1 MVKLKC
7 SECQCIENLCKNVSL
22 KDCTFSKNSVFTFLH
37 HTKTLFAAA
46 LGIEVLCISA
56 AVIGENSAFYFF
68 GYGIQ
73 GIVLGYTLGFAAAGF
88 TTFITIL
95 GRYDFRNAKI
105 DSCCSVL
112 EQQSGKGFLSN
123 LLMTFGNF
131 GIGLSKLPY
140 LHSQPNLKQVLRT
153 SFIIL
158 VTAESACILT
168 AETIDLIFY
177 KYSIFLS
184 IPLALLA
191 GSFTVVAPE
200 AYKKMKY
207 SKRACPDC

>member
-1 MVKLKC
+1 
-7 SECQCIENLCKNVSL
+7 
-22 KDCTFSKNSVFTFLH
+22 
-37 HTKTLFAAA
+37 
-46 LGIEVLCISA
+46 
-56 AVIGENSAFYFF
+56 
-68 GYGIQ
+68 
-73 GIVLGYTLGFAAAGF
+73 
-88 TTFITIL
+88 
-95 GRYDFRNAKI
+95 
-105 DSCCSVL
+105 
-112 EQQSGKGFLSN
+112 
-123 LLMTFGNF
+123 
-131 GIGLSKLPY
+131 
-140 LHSQPNLKQVLRT
+140 LKQILRT

-191 GSFTVVAPE
+191 GSFTVVVPE